1 MPYLLAG
8 FPGMDILLAVKN
20 GVLLGKQR
28 SPGAIHLK
36 ALETLT
42 VCQRSPCLGPDYTVI
57 IIFLNIIMTRNH
69 KCIGDNTCIDL
80 IYQRY

>member
-1 MPYLLAG
+1 MSFLLAG

-42 VCQRSPCLGPDYTVI
+42 VCQRSPCLTTHCSISLNQI
-57 IIFLNIIMTRNH
+57 IQL
-69 KCIGDNTCIDL
+69 L
-80 IYQRY
+80 SYS